1 MSSKDNKVH
10 DEQNDKQKELIKSQ
24 KNELQEEI
32 VKNKQPL
39 SSADEVL
46 IDPQII
52 ELKQQLLEAQ
62 KHERETLLRAK
73 AEVENMRRRTEQN
86 IEKTYKFALERF
98 ANDLLPVIDNL
109 ERAIEI
115 VHLKKDE
122 SISMLEG
129 LELTLKSFLDT
140 VNKYGI
146 KVVVEK
152 NIPFNPELHQ
162 AMTTIDSEEHE
173 PNQVID
179 VMQKGYTLNGR
190 LLRPAMVIVSK
201 AKKDKIVP
209 PI

>member
-10 DEQNDKQKELIKSQ
+10 DEQDDKQKELIKSQ